1 MKLNSTRIY
10 EIIQD
15 RISIE
20 SIRLKHRIQL
30 HIAVLI
36 KRGKILEIATNAVG
50 SRSRGAGF
58 DTRSIHAERAVI
70 RKLGDLNKLDGAVL
84 AVIRITKGTKQV
96 VNSEPCHS
104 CKCHLEKCI
113 RDYGLRTVYYS
124 S

>member
-1 MKLNSTRIY
+1 MKLNSMRIY

-50 SRSRGAGF
+50 SRSKGAGF

-70 RKLGDLNKLDGAVL
+70 RKLGDLNKLDGAIL

-113 RDYGLRTVYYS
+113 RDYGLKTVYYS